1 LRLTTTI
8 GNTPRSALAATTTV
22 RAMRLIDDAH
32 VEAATRS
39 LLGAID
45 AGDGGTDE
53 QRGVLTA
60 VVSGYWDRPDL
71 DLEALEPLEPG
82 EVADHFPEPQQR
94 RRLRE
99 FMVLLEICRHPLTEE
114 QVARVDAYADALGED
129 GPGLRLARTLV
140 RDGTARAL
148 ADYTRFS
155 NAARVSWAEPSLVEQ
170 YLRVLDEP
178 DPELAAR
185 LTALHDLPEGTLG
198 WEYVEFYRRKGL
210 ALPGVDTFIPAFF
223 VAHDMNHVIAG
234 YGTTGQE
241 ETALSAMILGMADTD
256 DHWVLLLTSL
266 AAYELGLSKTETFV
280 GKEAVMARAGAAPLV
295 ADALRRGAACTGDFS
310 STDHLALA
318 HVPVADVREQ
328 FGVPPLDV
336 GLLPPRA

>member
-1 LRLTTTI
+1 MRDPHS
-8 GNTPRSALAATTTV
+8 GP
-22 RAMRLIDDAH
+22 AMRLIDDAH
-32 VEAATRS
+32 VEAATRA

-53 QRGVLTA
+53 QRGVLAA

-71 DLEALEPLEPG
+71 DLTELEPLEPD
-82 EVADHFPEPQQR
+82 EVGALLPEPLPR

-99 FMVLLEICRHPLTEE
+99 FMVLLEFCRHPLTDE
-114 QVARVDAYADALGED
+114 QVTRVDQYADALGED

-148 ADYTRFS
+148 ADYARFS
-155 NAARVSWAEPSLVEQ
+155 DVSRVAWAEPSLIER

-178 DPELAAR
+178 VPELAAR

-198 WEYVEFYRRKGL
+198 YEYVEFYRRQGID
-210 ALPGVDTFIPAFF
+210 LPGVDTYIPAFF

-241 ETALSAMILGMADTD
+241 ETALSAMILSMADTD
-256 DHWVLLLTSL
+256 DHWVLLITSM

-280 GKEAVMARAGAAPLV
+280 GKQEVLAREGAAPLF

-310 STDHLALA
+310 STDHLALVHLPLA
-318 HVPVADVREQ
+318 EVRER
-328 FGVPPLDV
+328 FGVPPLDAA
-336 GLLPPRA
+336 LLPTAR

>member
-1 LRLTTTI
+1 
-8 GNTPRSALAATTTV
+8 
-22 RAMRLIDDAH
+22 MRVIDDAH
-32 VEAATRS
+32 VEAAARA

-45 AGDGGTDE
+45 AGDRGTDE
-53 QRGVLTA
+53 QRGVLA
-60 VVSGYWDRPDL
+60 AMVSGYWERPDL
-71 DLEALEPLEPG
+71 DLDALVPLEPDA
-82 EVADHFPEPQQR
+82 VAAAFPDARHR

-99 FMVLLEICRHPLTEE
+99 FMVLLEICRHPLTDA
-114 QVARVDAYADALGED
+114 QVTRVDAYADALGED

-155 NAARVSWAEPSLVEQ
+155 NAARVSWAEPSLVDQ

-198 WEYVEFYRRKGL
+198 WSYVEFYRRQGL
-210 ALPGVDTFIPAFF
+210 ALPGVDTYIPAFF

-241 ETALSAMILGMADTD
+241 ETALSAMILGMSDTD
-256 DHWVLLLTSL
+256 DHWVLLLTSM

-280 GKEAVMARAGAAPLV
+280 GKEGVLGRDGAAALL
-295 ADALRRGAACTGDFS
+295 ADAMRRGAACTNDFS
-310 STDHLALA
+310 MVDHLELA
-318 HVPVADVREQ
+318 PLPLEDVRAR
-328 FGVPPLDV
+328 FGVPPVDTA
-336 GLLPPRA
+336 LLPHRN

>member
-1 LRLTTTI
+1 
-8 GNTPRSALAATTTV
+8 
-22 RAMRLIDDAH
+22 MRLIDDAH
-32 VEAATRS
+32 VEAATRV

-53 QRGVLTA
+53 QRGVLAA
-60 VVSGYWDRPDL
+60 VVSGYWLRPDL
-71 DLEALEPLEPG
+71 DLTTLEPLEPAAG
-82 EVADHFPEPQQR
+82 AAQFSDPRQR

-99 FMVLLEICRHPLTEE
+99 FMVLLELCRHPLTEE
-114 QVARVDAYADALGED
+114 QISRVDAYADALGED
-129 GPGLRLARTLV
+129 GPGLGLARTLV

-155 NAARVSWAEPSLVEQ
+155 DAARVQWAEPSLVDQ

-198 WEYVEFYRRKGL
+198 WEYVEFYRRQGL
-210 ALPGVDTFIPAFF
+210 ALPGVDTYIPAFF

-241 ETALSAMILGMADTD
+241 ETALSAMILAMADTD
-256 DHWVLLLTSL
+256 DHWVLLITSM
-266 AAYELGLSKTETFV
+266 AAYELGLSKTDSFV
-280 GKEAVMARAGAAPLV
+280 GKQEVLTRDGAAALV
-295 ADALRRGAACTGDFS
+295 ADALRRGAACAGDFS
-310 STDHLALA
+310 STDHLELVHLPLA
-318 HVPVADVREQ
+318 EVRER
-328 FGVPPLDV
+328 FGVPPLET
-336 GLLPPRA
+336 GLLPTAR